1 MEYFGYRKLLVYQ
14 KAKELVKLA
23 YETINFFPN
32 NENFALCSQIRR
44 SAVSITSNIAEGVSR
59 YSAKEKIHFIEMSY
73 GSLME
78 MLSQFEIAVELQY
91 IPIAKLNEI
100 EQLSVEVINLLTK
113 LQYSYLPKNE
123 DGTIDKPYD
132 KNNKPNKPNKP
143 L

>member
-23 YETINFFPN
+23 YETISFFPN